1 MATEPLG
8 VQSADDNPMDVET
21 DERTAR
27 ADWRSS
33 VYGAVVVTL
42 LIGVWLI
49 VSAGLLDYSKPELPI
64 IWGIAIVLLSLLRL
78 LGPIRSRTLC
88 LATAAAGALAAISS
102 FLASEGAGETANVA
116 LLGLAT
122 AILAL
127 VGLAAETEGRRD
139 SRP

>member
-8 VQSADDNPMDVET
+8 VQSADDNPMEVET

-27 ADWRSS
+27 ADWHSS

-49 VSAGLLDYSKPELPI
+49 VSAGLLDYAKPELPI
-64 IWGIAIVLLSLLRL
+64 IWGIAI
-78 LGPIRSRTLC
+78 
-88 LATAAAGALAAISS
+88 
-102 FLASEGAGETANVA
+102 A